1 MIPMSQI
8 IGLTGYMGS
17 GKGELVKLL
26 QKRGYTYISLSDAV
40 REEATKQGLDHTR
53 EHLQKVGNQ
62 LRDTHGAGVLG
73 KKIRET
79 VEREMARRWVID
91 GIRNPGE
98 WEELRQLPDFEMIGV
113 TASPDTIVERI
124 TRRNRE
130 GTPLS
135 REEVLAKLNRERG
148 IGEPPEGQQVQRC
161 LDHSDFLIVN
171 EGTLEDLNAKLT
183 HFERLKSGEDRPTFH
198 EVFMEIAYTWAKRA
212 TCLRRRVGAVIAKD
226 KQQLTA
232 GYNGAPRG
240 VPHCA
245 EMGGCLRAKLGIP
258 SGQRAEICRGT
269 HAEQNAITQAA
280 KFGISIEGSSLYCN
294 TFPCVICAKMILN
307 AGITTVVYD
316 SDYDDP
322 LSKEILGQQ
331 SLLTLMRYEG
341 KKFRA

>member
-1 MIPMSQI
+1 MPQI

-26 QKRGYTYISLSDAV
+26 QKRGYAYTSLSDAV
-40 REEATKQGLDHTR
+40 RAEATKRGLEHTR
-53 EHLQKVGNQ
+53 EHLQQVGNQ
-62 LRDTHGAGVLG
+62 LREEHGAGILG

-79 VEREMARRWVID
+79 VERELERRWIID

-98 WEELRQLPDFEMIGV
+98 WEELKHLPDFQMVGV
-113 TASPDTIVERI
+113 TASPETIVDRI
-124 TRRNRE
+124 TKRNRE

-135 REEVLAKLNRERG
+135 REEILEKLNRERG
-148 IGEPPEGQQVQRC
+148 IGEPSEGQQVQRC
-161 LDHSDFLIVN
+161 LDHADFLIVN
-171 EGTLEDLNAKLT
+171 EGTLQDLNVKLT
-183 HFERLKSGEDRPTFH
+183 HFERLESGEDRPTFH

-212 TCLRRRVGAVIAKD
+212 TCLRRKVGAVIAKD

-245 EMGGCLRAKLGIP
+245 EMGGCLRAKLKIP

-280 KFGISIEGSSLYCN
+280 KFGISIEGSTLYCN

-331 SLLTLMRYEG
+331 SLLNLIRYEG
-341 KKFRA
+341 RKFRA

>member
-1 MIPMSQI
+1 MPQV

-26 QKRGYTYISLSDAV
+26 QKRGFTYISLSDAV
-40 REEATKQGLDHTR
+40 RAEATKRGLEHSR
-53 EHLQKVGNQ
+53 EHLQQVGNQ
-62 LRDTHGAGVLG
+62 LREEHGAGVLG

-79 VEREMARRWVID
+79 VEQEGERRWVID

-98 WEELRQLPDFEMIGV
+98 WEELKHLPDFEMIGV
-113 TASPDTIVERI
+113 TASPDMIVERI

-130 GTPLS
+130 GAPLS
-135 REEVLAKLNRERG
+135 REEVLAKLNKERG

-161 LDHSDFLIVN
+161 LDQADFLIVN
-171 EGTLEDLNAKLT
+171 EGTLQDLDAKLT
-183 HFERLKSGEDRPTFH
+183 HFERLESGEDRPTFH

-280 KFGISIEGSSLYCN
+280 KFGICIEGGTLYCN

-331 SLLTLMRYEG
+331 SLLTLVRYEG
-341 KKFRA
+341 RKFRA